1 LPLVGQDGPGK
12 SANLESEKS
21 LYVVKQ
27 AAINALSVHGFEI
40 TDDNAT
46 YVEGHRPRDWKPF
59 RCSPGGE
66 GAGIWLEQT
75 NPSLTRAWIKSEKS
89 FIGMACQKNWTLPI
103 LTEMR
108 KILENR
114 R

>member
-1 LPLVGQDGPGK
+1 MILRSLMTMPLTSKDIGQEIGNRFAAVLAVK
-12 SANLESEKS
+12 EQALVRANEPIAFACMDQK
-21 LYVVKQ
+21 
-27 AAINALSVHGFEI
+27 
-40 TDDNAT
+40 
-46 YVEGHRPRDWKPF
+46 R
-59 RCSPGGE
+59 
-66 GAGIWLEQT
+66 
-75 NPSLTRAWIKSEKS
+75 KS